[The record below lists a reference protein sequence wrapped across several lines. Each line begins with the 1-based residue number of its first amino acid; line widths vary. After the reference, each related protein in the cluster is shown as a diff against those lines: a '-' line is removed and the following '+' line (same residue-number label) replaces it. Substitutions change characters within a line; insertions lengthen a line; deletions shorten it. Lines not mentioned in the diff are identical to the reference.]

1 MGKSFTL
8 VILTEDMN
16 NVIKIIKSGVVIDVV
31 TEKVKNETI

>member
-16 NVIKIIKSGVVIDVV
+16 DVIKITKSGVVIDVV